1 MANII
6 KNGESTQ
13 FRSGSEAAE
22 NGRKGGVASGKS
34 RREQKTIQTL
44 LQDYLANDVKSNK
57 ALLPLADK
65 AGIKGNQSIKE
76 LVTAV
81 CIINTLKKGDV
92 DKLGKLTEL
101 LGEDS
106 MLGEIEDL
114 TEIEDK
120 VFGDG

>member
-1 MANII
+1 MANEQNLRPCEH
-6 KNGESTQ
+6 KFTQ
-13 FRSGSEAAE
+13 EEAKRG
-22 NGRKGGVASGKS
+22 GRNSAKA
-34 RREQKTIQTL
+34 RREQKTIQKL
-44 LQDYLANDVKSNK
+44 LQDYLENDVKSNK

-92 DKLGKLTEL
+92 DKLGKITEL

-114 TEIEDK
+114 TDVEDK

>member
-1 MANII
+1 MANEQNL
-6 KNGESTQ
+6 KVPSSSQAREY
-13 FRSGSEAAE
+13 
-22 NGRKGGVASGKS
+22 GRKGGVASAKAK
-34 RREQKTIQTL
+34 REQKTIQAILT
-44 LQDYLANDVKSNK
+44 DYLNSEVKSNK
-57 ALLPLADK
+57 ALLSLADK